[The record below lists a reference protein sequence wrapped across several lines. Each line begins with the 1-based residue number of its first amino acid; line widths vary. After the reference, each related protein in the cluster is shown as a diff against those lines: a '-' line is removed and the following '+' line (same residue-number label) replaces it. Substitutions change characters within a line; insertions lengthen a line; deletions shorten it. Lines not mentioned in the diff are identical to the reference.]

1 MGGSL
6 EINLWDIVCR
16 VAELNENECLRL
28 QKADEATEQKVAT
41 EKDLQILEQA
51 HEKFSKKFRAESNKK
66 ALSAQAKRLLKVD
79 PDFVNEWLNLY
90 HFHKTLKQAN
100 EDSQGHTEKVAS
112 QIRTGPLNGPSQKD
126 EANPE
131 FMKSLSADDIKA
143 LVPEL
148 IKALKD
154 SEETR
159 EYARQALKKL
169 GPEEKAQV
177 RRLLRE
183 LKFEMEVRPVG
194 IDTIFKAG
202 IKGMKKAGRF
212 VIFTIAKGLEND
224 DPKVRYRAAGAL
236 GKMGPA
242 AKDAVPLLIKRLNRK
257 DERMMYVRRAA
268 AWALGKIGPAAQS
281 AIEALEHMA
290 KHDRWGYC
298 RETAQKALRKIKG
311 QSKPA
316 DISGRRVL
324 PAKSNHTRIG
334 SFILEEDFQGKSIRR
349 TLRLLEEPIGR
360 GHPPPWFWE
369 PWMEPMPMFV
379 NYLNYY
385 WWTNMIMAR

>member
-242 AKDAVPLLIKRLNRK
+242 AKDAVPLLTKRLEYEVEELKNKDKRPK
-257 DERMMYVRRAA
+257 DEFEKVWYDRAA
-268 AWALGKIGPAAQS
+268 VAWALGKMGRAAQP
-281 AIEALEHMA
+281 AIKALDYMA
-290 KHDRWGYC
+290 KNDPIGYC
-298 RETAQKALRKIKG
+298 RESAQRALRKIIK
-311 QSKPA
+311 QYQLKEA
-316 DISGRRVL
+316 QRQ
-324 PAKSNHTRIG
+324 KM
-334 SFILEEDFQGKSIRR
+334 EEEY
-349 TLRLLEEPIGR
+349 LRSWVSAALLFHR
-360 GHPPPWFWE
+360 LNLPPP
-369 PWMEPMPMFV
+369 PKLLDLSQVLVP
-379 NYLNYY
+379 
-385 WWTNMIMAR
+385 